1 MANDNVIRLPIKYTQ
16 ILKNKRGK
24 YSVNC
29 LITDRWLKFEDTSVR
44 MDVGEAVI
52 LDVMETD
59 TDGNDKKVCQ
69 LVVTK
74 EELLEV
80 IKQIEPLI

>member
-1 MANDNVIRLPIKYTQ
+1 MPKDNIIHLPIKYTQ

-29 LITDRWLKFEDTSVR
+29 LLTDRWLKFSDTSVR
-44 MDVGEAVI
+44 MDAGEACI

-59 TDGNDKKVCQ
+59 AAGNDAKLCQ
-69 LVVTK
+69 LVVTR
-74 EELLEV
+74 EELMEVLGRVKPLE
-80 IKQIEPLI
+80 